1 MAYEGRFSRKED
13 KGPRVNES
21 IRDYEVRLIDDEGKM
36 HGVVNTRE
44 AIRMAQEKGL
54 DLVEVDPNSKPI
66 VAKIIDYGKYK
77 YELKKKVQ
85 EAKKKQIVVT
95 VKEVQFRP
103 NIDKHDFDFKVK
115 HIERFIEDGDKVR
128 VCVIFRGREIAN
140 KALGSALI
148 TRILETTSA
157 FAVVESEA
165 KFEGRKMIMQ
175 LMPAKAAGK

>member
-21 IRDYEVRLIDDEGKM
+21 IRDYDVRLIDDEGKM

-44 AIRMAQEKGL
+44 ALRMAQEKGL

-85 EAKKKQIVVT
+85 
-95 VKEVQFRP
+95 
-103 NIDKHDFDFKVK
+103 
-115 HIERFIEDGDKVR
+115 
-128 VCVIFRGREIAN
+128 
-140 KALGSALI
+140 
-148 TRILETTSA
+148 
-157 FAVVESEA
+157 
-165 KFEGRKMIMQ
+165 
-175 LMPAKAAGK
+175 